1 MEGVVLGISLAGQF
15 SCTRQQLWNLLIQQS
30 DRWAAKEAAI
40 KAVKPRRITMDE
52 VEILEKR
59 NGDILGVIL
68 ERPASKWAI
77 ASRRGI
83 SFGRDEAGQDGK
95 NASGSA
101 NLMDREHPLITKY
114 EHGRS
119 ELDPEEPFDGR
130 LLEGQIAKISIS
142 HDGEYATAVCLAVE
156 EPALDD
162 VGGEAA
168 ARDLG
173 V

>member
-1 MEGVVLGISLAGQF
+1 
-15 SCTRQQLWNLLIQQS
+15 
-30 DRWAAKEAAI
+30 
-40 KAVKPRRITMDE
+40 MDE

-59 NGDILGVIL
+59 NGDILGIIL
-68 ERPASKWAI
+68 ERPAPKRAI

-83 SFGRDEAGQDGK
+83 SLGRDEAGQDGK

-101 NLMDREHPLITKY
+101 DLMEREQLLITEY
-114 EHGRS
+114 EYGRS
-119 ELDPEEPFDGR
+119 KLDPEEPFDGR
-130 LLEGQIAKISIS
+130 SLEGQIAKISIS
-142 HDGEYATAVCLAVE
+142 HDGEYATAVCVAVE

-162 VGGEAA
+162 VGGETA